1 MRLFAYKSRGK
12 EKRQGGQHNEKRQG
26 HQKAI
31 SKEHGIKMSQ
41 IEVYEGWYITDE
53 QEGFDYGIN
62 LKHATIGFTCKIDI
76 YGTVTE
82 IKRKTTWDKN

>member
-1 MRLFAYKSRGK
+1 MLTKKAEARKNAKEDNTMKSVK
-12 EKRQGGQHNEKRQG
+12 DIK
-26 HQKAI
+26 KAI

-82 IKRKTTWDKN
+82 IKRKTIWDKN